1 MSKKA
6 LGKGLS
12 ALLPPMESSG
22 TEELLEID
30 LDLLEVNDEQPRT
43 VFDEQ
48 KLKEL
53 AESIEENG
61 LVQPILVRR
70 KGNRFQII
78 AGERRWRAAQKA
90 QLLKIPAIVKEIADD
105 KLLELALVENIAR
118 QELNAIEEALAYQKL
133 ISSYKLTQEQV
144 ARRVGKER
152 SSVANII
159 RLLKLPEEI
168 QQMVATEKIS
178 MGHAR
183 ALLRLEDIQTQLQV
197 AQKIIN
203 FSLSVREVE
212 KLVEQLCSTPVVIEP
227 VTVDPNVKDAEKK
240 LQYRFGT
247 QVKIHFNNKT
257 GGRIQIAFNSEEELD
272 RLYEILIGKATS
284 GEIGEELL

>member
-48 KLKEL
+48 KLNEL

-90 QLLKIPAIVKEIADD
+90 QLLKIPAVVKDIADD

-183 ALLRLEDIQTQLQV
+183 ALLRIEDLQTQLQI

-212 KLVEQLCSTPVVIEP
+212 KLVEQLCSTPVPIEP
-227 VTVDPNVKDAEKK
+227 VAVDPNVKEAEKK

-247 QVKIHFNNKT
+247 HVKIHFNNKN
-257 GGRIQIAFNSEEELD
+257 GGRIQIDFHSEDELD

>member
-48 KLKEL
+48 KLNEL

-90 QLLKIPAIVKEIADD
+90 QLLKIPAIVKDIADD

-212 KLVEQLCSTPVVIEP
+212 KLVEQLCSTPIAIEP

>member
-43 VFDEQ
+43 VFNEQ
-48 KLKEL
+48 KLNEL

-183 ALLRLEDIQTQLQV
+183 ALLRLEDLQTQLQI

-212 KLVEQLCSTPVVIEP
+212 KLVEQLCSTPIAIEP
-227 VTVDPNVKDAEKK
+227 VAVDPNVKDAEKK

-247 QVKIHFNNKT
+247 QVKIHFNNKN
-257 GGRIQIAFNSEEELD
+257 GGRIQIDFHSEDELD
-272 RLYEILIGKATS
+272 RLYEILIGKATN

>member
-22 TEELLEID
+22 SEELLEID

-48 KLKEL
+48 KLNEL

-133 ISSYKLTQEQV
+133 ISIYKLTQEQV

-212 KLVEQLCSTPVVIEP
+212 KLVEQLCSTPVAIEP

>member
-48 KLKEL
+48 KLNEL

-90 QLLKIPAIVKEIADD
+90 QLLKIPAVVKDIADD

-183 ALLRLEDIQTQLQV
+183 ALLRIEDLQTQLQI

-212 KLVEQLCSTPVVIEP
+212 KLVEQLCSTPVPIEP
-227 VTVDPNVKDAEKK
+227 VAVDPNVKEAEKK

-247 QVKIHFNNKT
+247 HVKIHFNNKN
-257 GGRIQIAFNSEEELD
+257 GGRIQIDFHSEDELD
-272 RLYEILIGKATS
+272 RLYEILIGKAAS

>member
-12 ALLPPMESSG
+12 ALLPPMENSG

-43 VFDEQ
+43 VFNEQ
-48 KLKEL
+48 KLNEL

-183 ALLRLEDIQTQLQV
+183 ALLRLEDLQTQLQI

-212 KLVEQLCSTPVVIEP
+212 KLVEQLCSTPIAIEP
-227 VTVDPNVKDAEKK
+227 VAVDPNVKDAEKK

-247 QVKIHFNNKT
+247 QVKIHFNNKN
-257 GGRIQIAFNSEEELD
+257 GGRIQIDFHSEDELD
-272 RLYEILIGKATS
+272 RLYEILIGKATN

>member
-22 TEELLEID
+22 SEELLEID

-48 KLKEL
+48 KLNEL

-133 ISSYKLTQEQV
+133 ISIYKLTQEQV

-212 KLVEQLCSTPVVIEP
+212 KLVEQLCSTPVAIEP

-240 LQYRFGT
+240 LEYRFGT

>member
-48 KLKEL
+48 KLNEL

-90 QLLKIPAIVKEIADD
+90 QLLKIPAIVKDIADD

-212 KLVEQLCSTPVVIEP
+212 KLVEQLCSTPVAIEP
-227 VTVDPNVKDAEKK
+227 ITVDPNVKDAEKK

-247 QVKIHFNNKT
+247 QVKIHFNNKN
-257 GGRIQIAFNSEEELD
+257 GGRIQIDFHSEDELD

>member
-43 VFDEQ
+43 VFNEQ
-48 KLKEL
+48 KLNEL

-183 ALLRLEDIQTQLQV
+183 ALLRLEDLQTQLQI

-212 KLVEQLCSTPVVIEP
+212 KLVEQLCSTPIAIEP
-227 VTVDPNVKDAEKK
+227 VAVDPNVKDAEKK

-247 QVKIHFNNKT
+247 QVKIHFNNKN
-257 GGRIQIAFNSEEELD
+257 GGRIQIDFHSEDELD

>member
-12 ALLPPMESSG
+12 ALLPPMESTG

-48 KLKEL
+48 KLNEL

-90 QLLKIPAIVKEIADD
+90 QLLKIPAVVKDIADD

-133 ISSYKLTQEQV
+133 ISIYKLTQEQV

-168 QQMVATEKIS
+168 QQMVATEKIT

-183 ALLRLEDIQTQLQV
+183 ALLRLEDLQTQLQI

-212 KLVEQLCSTPVVIEP
+212 KLVEQLCATPIAIEP
-227 VTVDPNVKDAEKK
+227 VTVDPNIKDAEKK

-247 QVKIHFNNKT
+247 HVKIHFNNKN
-257 GGRIQIAFNSEEELD
+257 GGRIQIDFHSEDELD

>member
-22 TEELLEID
+22 SEELLEID

-48 KLKEL
+48 KLNEL

-133 ISSYKLTQEQV
+133 ISIYKLTQEQV

-212 KLVEQLCSTPVVIEP
+212 KLVEQLCATPVAIEP

-272 RLYEILIGKATS
+272 RLYEILIGKTTS